1 MLSKTDK
8 THTANDRPRV
18 LYLVI
23 EDYYFLSHRLPVAQA
38 MLTQGAEVYVMAHDG
53 GLRRQLEQLGFRVIP
68 WQASR
73 GSLNPLREFISF
85 IEVLHAYRQIRPDLA
100 HHVALKPV
108 AYGGIAAR
116 LCGNVPAV
124 NAINGLGHA
133 FHSESMQMRLVRWM
147 WLRLLRI
154 VFANK
159 HAVALF
165 QNAENRDVLVQ
176 SGVLPDGQRVAV
188 IRGSGVDMQK
198 FAPVPEPPG
207 PPVVLLPTR
216 FLWAK
221 GVAEFVES
229 ARILRT
235 RGVQARCVLAGS
247 CDPENPD
254 SISQKQIDAWERE
267 GVVEVIPWQNDMPEL
282 LGSCH
287 IVAYPTYHEGLPKT
301 LLEAACCERPIV
313 TTDVPGAREVVRD
326 GQNGLLVP
334 PKHPTEL
341 ARAIAQLINNP
352 KLRKEMG
359 RRGRERVQREFSSE
373 IVVAQTLDL
382 YRSLLNPQDIAA
394 ATIACV
400 P

>member
-1 MLSKTDK
+1 MLSTMDK
-8 THTANDRPRV
+8 IHAANERPRV

-38 MLTQGAEVYVMAHDG
+38 MLAQGAEVYVMARDG
-53 GLRRQLEQLGFRVIP
+53 GLREHLERFGFRVIP
-68 WQASR
+68 WRATR
-73 GSLNPLREFISF
+73 GSLNPFREFISF
-85 IEVLHAYRQIRPDLA
+85 IEVLRAFRRIKPDFA

-108 AYGGIAAR
+108 AYGGLAAR
-116 LCGNVPAV
+116 LCGEVPAV

-133 FHSESMQMRLVRWM
+133 FHSESMRMRLVRWM
-147 WLRLLRI
+147 WLRVLRI

-176 SGVLPDGQRVAV
+176 SGALSDGQRVVV

-207 PPVVLLPTR
+207 PPVVLLPAR

-221 GVAEFVES
+221 GVAEFVEA
-229 ARILRT
+229 ARIVRE
-235 RGVQARCVLAGS
+235 RNVHARFVLAGT
-247 CDPENPD
+247 CDPENPA
-254 SISQKQIDAWERE
+254 SIPQKQIEAWERE
-267 GVVEVIPWQNDMPEL
+267 RAVEVMPWQKDMPAL

-301 LLEAACCERPIV
+301 LLEAASCGRAIV

-334 PKHPTEL
+334 PKDPTAL
-341 ARAIAQLINNP
+341 ARAIEQLVNNP

-359 RRGRERVQREFSSE
+359 RRGRERVRREFSSE
-373 IVVAQTLDL
+373 IVVAQTLDI
-382 YRSLLNPQDIAA
+382 YRTLLNPQAIAA